1 MHLTGIILQVLT
13 QDYRAGVV
21 SRNPFLQIPTDF
33 LDFNN
38 RDLFENFALA
48 LLNFLFYGND
58 IPSSTS
64 TLYFNSHS
72 PTKYLI
78 YDL

>member
-1 MHLTGIILQVLT
+1 VLT

-21 SRNPFLQIPTDF
+21 SRNPIPTDF

-48 LLNFLFYGND
+48 LLNFLFYGDD
-58 IPSSTS
+58 ILSS

-72 PTKYLI
+72 PTNYLI
-78 YDL
+78 YDP

>member
-1 MHLTGIILQVLT
+1 VLT

-21 SRNPFLQIPTDF
+21 SRNPILPIPTDF

-48 LLNFLFYGND
+48 LLNFLFYGDD
-58 IPSSTS
+58 IPSS

-78 YDL
+78 YDP